1 MFNKIFIA
9 SDHGGFFLKEQIFKY
24 LQDMSFNVFDLGTND
39 SSSVDYPDF
48 SKLLV
53 EKLKND
59 KNNLG
64 ILLCG
69 TGIGMS
75 IAANRHH
82 HIRAALCTDEEMA
95 MLSRKH
101 NNAKFCHRWKN
112 NKFKLAKKII
122 DSFLQTKFEKGR
134 HKRLKKFVRKKNMNE
149 HNNNLFYKKD
159 FLINIFLSM
168 ILN

>member
-1 MFNKIFIA
+1 
-9 SDHGGFFLKEQIFKY
+9 
-24 LQDMSFNVFDLGTND
+24 MSINVSDLGTND
-39 SSSVDYPDF
+39 ASSVDYPDF

-59 KNNLG
+59 KNSFG

-75 IAANRHH
+75 IAANRYN

-101 NNAKFCHRWKN
+101 NNANVLVIGGRTTSLN
-112 NKFKLAKKII
+112 LAKKII
-122 DSFLQTKFEKGR
+122 DSFLQTEFENGR
-134 HKRLKKFVRKKNMNE
+134 HTERLKK
-149 HNNNLFYKKD
+149 
-159 FLINIFLSM
+159 IS
-168 ILN
+168 

>member
-1 MFNKIFIA
+1 MLNKIFIA

-24 LQDMSFNVFDLGTND
+24 LQDMSINVSDLGTND

-53 EKLKND
+53 DKLKND
-59 KNNLG
+59 KNSFG

-75 IAANRHH
+75 IAANRYN

-101 NNAKFCHRWKN
+101 NNANVLVIGGRTTSLN
-112 NKFKLAKKII
+112 SAKKII
-122 DSFLQTKFEKGR
+122 DSFLQTEFEKGR
-134 HKRLKKFVRKKNMNE
+134 HVKRLKK
-149 HNNNLFYKKD
+149 
-159 FLINIFLSM
+159 IS
-168 ILN
+168 